1 MRFVFLII
9 GLSIATYLPRML
21 PALFMDKIRISKKMR
36 MFLQLIPYTAM
47 AALIFP
53 GILNVDEHMFVGLFA
68 GFVAI
73 VASLKNMPII
83 GVVLLSALSCL
94 ILYVCIFS

>member
-9 GLSIATYLPRML
+9 GLSIATYIPRML

-53 GILNVDEHMFVGLFA
+53 GILSVDDHVFVGLFA

-73 VASLKNMPII
+73 AASLKNMPVI
-83 GVVLLSALSCL
+83 GVVLLSTLACL
-94 ILYVCIFS
+94 FLYAYAFS